1 MVKARELNGIS
12 GAVFRRNSA
21 TGAVEVV
28 PRTGSG
34 VELNAVLHAND

>member
-1 MVKARELNGIS
+1 MKARELSGIS

-28 PRTGSG
+28 PRVGPG
-34 VELNAVLHAND
+34 IELNSTLHAND